1 MFIEDVRNDNS
12 SFLNFSLFHNIL
24 ILSYHLYLSISL
36 LNLIPSF
43 YHSPTPPTFSL
54 LYLVHLVFFIL
65 LEFSFSLLQ
74 KAMEK
79 IGLLIVKETNGVASV
94 ISVQRV
100 HDLFKGIKV
109 QNPEN
114 LRRST
119 GGTLGREDEE
129 KKRKDGK
136 VAVLE
141 LYKMPKKM
149 RYSDINNTM
158 IFYYR

>member
-1 MFIEDVRNDNS
+1 
-12 SFLNFSLFHNIL
+12 
-24 ILSYHLYLSISL
+24 
-36 LNLIPSF
+36 
-43 YHSPTPPTFSL
+43 
-54 LYLVHLVFFIL
+54 
-65 LEFSFSLLQ
+65 
-74 KAMEK
+74 MEK